1 MYSVRLRIRDSLCA
15 NCVLEW
21 RASTGQQAGIREK
34 IAVANSPSP
43 LRCCTLLHCA
53 ALWGTDP
60 VHCGALTQ
68 SVYFPLFCSS
78 LEQVCT
84 RVQDRN
90 IASVRNCPDI
100 RISNSLFGSFV
111 FVVLSF
117 RHFVVLSF
125 FLCVFLSFCFFVF
138 SSILAFCLF
147 ASFSFVCVFFLF
159 FFLFLS
165 YFFGPISMFKKCP
178 ALLFFP
184 NAKVAETRKSLNRQ
198 QERQK
203 KKIDPRRVALP
214 IQVNLRVLFAL
225 QTAVQE
231 STSLQVVTSSGPG
244 GYGGQYCHGT
254 PHFEDYTAMALYSL
268 QTIFQQIWS
277 VFLPDCIL
285 VYDCLQV
292 GRIFVQIRCNFHA

>member
-1 MYSVRLRIRDSLCA
+1 MYRVRLRIRDSLCA

-68 SVYFPLFCSS
+68 SVYSLCFALLSS
-78 LEQVCT
+78 RFAQEYKTETLQVCET
-84 RVQDRN
+84 ALTSEYQTL
-90 IASVRNCPDI
+90 
-100 RISNSLFGSFV
+100 SL
-111 FVVLSF
+111 VVLYLLF
-117 RHFVVLSF
+117 YLFVILSF
-125 FLCVFLSFCFFVF
+125 YLFFFVSFYLFVFLSLRPFWLFVF
-138 SSILAFCLF
+138 LPLL
-147 ASFSFVCVFFLF
+147 VLYVFFLF

-165 YFFGPISMFKKCP
+165 YFSGPISMFKKCP

-198 QERQK
+198 YERQK

-254 PHFEDYTAMALYSL
+254 PHFEDYTAMALHSL
-268 QTIFQQIWS
+268 QTIFQQLWS